1 MESYLWGNLIR
12 NTIFLYLIKLLNKRC
27 IVKLRYY
34 FGLLIQL
41 DILEQMK
48 VTDILKKDF
57 IISQLKGKQKEEVIN
72 ELIDL
77 FKQDTRVNDIEKVRS
92 AVLEREKIMS
102 TGVGKG
108 FAIPHGKTDGI
119 NEIIAAFGKT
129 NSPIEYQA
137 LDNKPVSLVFLLIG
151 KDNLVS
157 THIKLLSRISRMMNK
172 DEFREGLL
180 KANSSEEIFELFKKE
195 EENYFEV

>member
-57 IISQLKGKQKEEVIN
+57 IISELKGKQKEEVIN

-77 FKQDTRVNDIEKVRS
+77 FKKDNRVNDIEKVRS

-137 LDNKPVSLVFLLIG
+137 LDNKPVNLVFLLIG

-172 DEFREGLL
+172 DDFREGLL
-180 KANSSEEIFELFKKE
+180 KANSSEEIFDLFKKE